1 VYWEHV
7 EWNCLYTEKM
17 LYIHTV
23 CWDMQNG
30 TTRFCKYAQCYK
42 SPNRFALFVF
52 KKKHVE
58 RNLIY
63 TENMRN
69 KTVHNSRTCK
79 STLNL
84 NVLVNSKL
92 KSKSIR
98 WLIRRSDGSFWLSQ
112 SKPKNLMQVYLE
124 MYIIAFNFNQNPH

>member
-1 VYWEHV
+1 
-7 EWNCLYTEKM
+7 
-17 LYIHTV
+17 
-23 CWDMQNG
+23 
-30 TTRFCKYAQCYK
+30 
-42 SPNRFALFVF
+42 
-52 KKKHVE
+52 
-58 RNLIY
+58 
-63 TENMRN
+63 MRN